1 MHTTLPRGAFCCAL
15 TFFRH
20 NKSIMFERL
29 KQFSHVKWKI
39 RRLYGANTMAS
50 STSLDVGKNQDVLG
64 NITISNYLKYFNNV
78 VKLSFKII
86 EGFELSSK

>member
-1 MHTTLPRGAFCCAL
+1 
-15 TFFRH
+15 
-20 NKSIMFERL
+20 
-29 KQFSHVKWKI
+29 
-39 RRLYGANTMAS
+39 MAS

>member
-1 MHTTLPRGAFCCAL
+1 
-15 TFFRH
+15 
-20 NKSIMFERL
+20 MFERL